1 MLGFGNQS
9 GFGHAPKVDW
19 RPGPYNGGGYADLWG
34 NDIEGQL
41 SPLGFLLYWLGCFA
55 FTITAVF
62 IALADVKALRVRTQ
76 REQKDLLESTLK
88 EIKTGASS
96 RTGDGKPGYISD
108 GKNSSTSNL
117 N

>member
-1 MLGFGNQS
+1 MSLDSDTRRRLIGALVLTMAVVMLMS
-9 GFGHAPKVDW
+9 GETILKGK
-19 RPGPYNGGGYADLWG
+19 
-34 NDIEGQL
+34 L
-41 SPLGFLLYWLGCFA
+41 SLLGFLLLSLGCFA

-62 IALADVKALRVRTQ
+62 IALADVKALRVER
-76 REQKDLLESTLK
+76 RENKKMLESTLK

>member
-1 MLGFGNQS
+1 MSLDSDTRRRLIGGLVLTMAVVMLICGETILKG
-9 GFGHAPKVDW
+9 K
-19 RPGPYNGGGYADLWG
+19 
-34 NDIEGQL
+34 L